1 MSIVLSKSEIKD
13 LIKRSD
19 EYTVGALMSI
29 CPSSETNMNFESVGD
44 SKILNEVT
52 DFYLKKGHL
61 TQKQIQMIRPKLLK
75 YIDDVYQ
82 RGVEPAKID
91 DNWKLPK
98 RQKTKEVEKIDDTKV
113 KVKFPYDKDII
124 KEIKKINNRAFI
136 AEDKSWTVPLT
147 IINIEKLIE
156 LGFNLDKELQEF
168 YKERTQEITEAE
180 VKGLDE
186 ILKPFQKKA
195 VSFIDAKDGRA
206 LIADDQGLGK
216 AQPLYCKILTPN
228 GWTTMEKIQI
238 GDFVIG
244 SDGKPTK
251 VIGIFPQGLKD
262 TYKVEFTDGSKTECC
277 HEHLWSTKDTNR
289 RYRKQDFTLKTTE
302 EIINHEIR
310 YKNGKHKWN
319 IPIVEPVQFE
329 KKEYNIDPYLMGVL
343 LGDGSLCGT
352 SIVFSNPEID
362 KDIAEK
368 IRRNHI
374 PKDCRFVYDGRK
386 NEGSCPQH
394 RIAGTEH
401 QISPILN
408 EVRKMNLN
416 VHSGEKFIP
425 ESYKLGSVRQRQEL
439 LKGLMDTDGSVNST
453 GKAMF
458 YTTSQKLAEDIIEL
472 VRSLGGIAYS
482 NQYENDF
489 QIPISTNFCPFYTK
503 RKKEKWKNTIN
514 TNNGKK
520 GRFFTKI
527 KYIGKRE
534 QKCISVE
541 NKDGLYITDDYIVT
555 HNTLESIA
563 WIQHKKDAALPVVV
577 VCPAAVKYN
586 WKNEFIKFT
595 DYTENDIEI
604 LSGREPYDPSCEILI
619 INYDILYNWRK
630 KIISKIKPKLLIG
643 DEIHKIKTKSA
654 KRSKA
659 FAYIGKYTKYVIG
672 LTGTPILNRPIEI
685 YHPVSII
692 KPTIFPNEKQFKFRY
707 CGPSNN
713 GFGMTFNGASHTIEL
728 NQILTKEV
736 MLRRKKE
743 DVLKELPDKQRVI
756 MPLEIDNR
764 KEYSW
769 AYDDLIN
776 YLKNI
781 DKEKAKKAE
790 RAKTLVKI
798 NTLKQLAVKGKLSQA
813 ILWIEDFLENDK
825 LVVFTYYKNTA
836 DELGKKFS
844 KNSVKIVGGMTDK
857 QREKAEKSFWNDEN
871 TNLLIGNIEAAGTGM
886 NLQVSSNIA
895 FLEYPWSPGLFRQ
908 CEDRCH
914 RIGQKNAVTIW
925 NLIAQ
930 STIEANIVHKLE
942 EKAKVISEVIDGD
955 ETEGGGIFNE
965 LIDQIYQEI

>member
-1 MSIVLSKSEIKD
+1 MSIVLNKSEIKD

-19 EYTVGALMSI
+19 EYTVGALISI
-29 CPSSETNMNFESVGD
+29 CPSSETDMNFESVGD
-44 SKILNEVT
+44 SKILNEVA
-52 DFYLKKGHL
+52 DFYLKKGYL

-75 YIDDVYQ
+75 YMNDVYK
-82 RGVEPAKID
+82 RGVEPAKI
-91 DNWKLPK
+91 NNHWKMPK
-98 RQKTKEVEKIDDTKV
+98 RQKTKDAEKLDDNTI

-124 KEIKKINNRAFI
+124 KEIKKINNRTFI

-147 IINIEKLIE
+147 VINIEKLIE
-156 LGFNLDKELQEF
+156 LGFSLDKELQKF

-206 LIADDQGLGK
+206 LIADECGLGK
-216 AQPLYCKILTPN
+216 
-228 GWTTMEKIQI
+228 
-238 GDFVIG
+238 
-244 SDGKPTK
+244 
-251 VIGIFPQGLKD
+251 
-262 TYKVEFTDGSKTECC
+262 
-277 HEHLWSTKDTNR
+277 
-289 RYRKQDFTLKTTE
+289 
-302 EIINHEIR
+302 
-310 YKNGKHKWN
+310 
-319 IPIVEPVQFE
+319 
-329 KKEYNIDPYLMGVL
+329 
-343 LGDGSLCGT
+343 
-352 SIVFSNPEID
+352 
-362 KDIAEK
+362 
-368 IRRNHI
+368 
-374 PKDCRFVYDGRK
+374 
-386 NEGSCPQH
+386 
-394 RIAGTEH
+394 
-401 QISPILN
+401 
-408 EVRKMNLN
+408 
-416 VHSGEKFIP
+416 
-425 ESYKLGSVRQRQEL
+425 
-439 LKGLMDTDGSVNST
+439 
-453 GKAMF
+453 
-458 YTTSQKLAEDIIEL
+458 
-472 VRSLGGIAYS
+472 
-482 NQYENDF
+482 
-489 QIPISTNFCPFYTK
+489 
-503 RKKEKWKNTIN
+503 
-514 TNNGKK
+514 
-520 GRFFTKI
+520 
-527 KYIGKRE
+527 
-534 QKCISVE
+534 
-541 NKDGLYITDDYIVT
+541 
-555 HNTLESIA
+555 TLESIA

-604 LSGREPYDPSCEILI
+604 LNGREPYDPSCEIII
-619 INYDILYNWRK
+619 INYDILYDWRK
-630 KIISKIKPKLLIG
+630 KIVSKIKPKLLIG

-692 KPTIFPNEKQFKFRY
+692 KPTVFPNEKQFKFRY
-707 CGPSNN
+707 CNPRNN

-728 NQILTKEV
+728 NQILTKEIL
-736 MLRRKKE
+736 LRRKKE

-764 KEYSW
+764 KDYSW

-776 YLKNI
+776 YLRNI

-798 NTLKQLAVKGKLSQA
+798 NTLKQLAVKGKISQA
-813 ILWIEDFLENDK
+813 TLWIEDFLENDK
-825 LVVFTYYKNTA
+825 LVVFTYYRNTA
-836 DELGKKFS
+836 EELSKKFS

-857 QREKAEKSFWNDEN
+857 QREKAEKKFWNDEN
-871 TNLLIGNIEAAGTGM
+871 TKLLIGNIEAAGTGM
-886 NLQVSSNIA
+886 NFQISSNIA

-908 CEDRCH
+908 CEDRVY